1 MLTISTKFNED
12 NLRLLIDEAADAGMR
27 KLAEDKLAPLMP
39 EILADPDGKLL
50 IYPDAGPG
58 KLIMAEGFS
67 SELSEKINQAF
78 K

>member
-1 MLTISTKFNED
+1 
-12 NLRLLIDEAADAGMR
+12 LIDEATGVGMR
-27 KLAEDKLAPLMP
+27 KLVEDKLAPLMP
-39 EILADPDGKLL
+39 EIFADPNGKLL

-67 SELSEKINQAF
+67 SELSEKINLAF